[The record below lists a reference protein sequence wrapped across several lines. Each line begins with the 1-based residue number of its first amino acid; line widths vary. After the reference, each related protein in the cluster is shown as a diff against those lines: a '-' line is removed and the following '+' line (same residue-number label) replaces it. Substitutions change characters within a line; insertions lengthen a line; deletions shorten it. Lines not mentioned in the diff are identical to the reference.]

1 MDFKCRGSTKYF
13 ALMLYCLFSAEL
25 DERRCGGNVNSI
37 YCGWVYYEGW
47 LLLGC
52 PVFQPFLF
60 NWSNFNLPFYCL
72 KVDFHCRVILYV
84 RTHVNFTRVNEI
96 DTVYGSWRVNV
107 KIEPRST
114 FTFTRGLS
122 YMISFSFTRVNFTC
136 VSTEKKKR
144 QWKATL
150 NSILSARL
158 LSSFG
163 ITITMF

>member
-13 ALMLYCLFSAEL
+13 ALMLYRLFSAEL
-25 DERRCGGNVNSI
+25 DERRWGGNVNSI
-37 YCGWVYYEGW
+37 YCWCVYYEGW

-84 RTHVNFTRVNEI
+84 RTRVNKIE
-96 DTVYGSWRVNV
+96 TMYGRWLVNV
-107 KIEPRST
+107 KVEPRST

-136 VSTEKKKR
+136 VHTEKIRDNGK
-144 QWKATL
+144 QPL
-150 NSILSARL
+150 IP
-158 LSSFG
+158 F
-163 ITITMF
+163 I

>member
-1 MDFKCRGSTKYF
+1 MVLVYRGRSIFSLKHLSQRMDFKCKGSTKYF
-13 ALMLYCLFSAEL
+13 ALMLYRLFSAEL

-84 RTHVNFTRVNEI
+84 RTHVNFTRVNKI
-96 DTVYGSWRVNV
+96 DSVR
-107 KIEPRST
+107 K
-114 FTFTRGLS
+114 L
-122 YMISFSFTRVNFTC
+122 TC
-136 VSTEKKKR
+136 KR
-144 QWKATL
+144 K
-150 NSILSARL
+150 N
-158 LSSFG
+158 
-163 ITITMF
+163 